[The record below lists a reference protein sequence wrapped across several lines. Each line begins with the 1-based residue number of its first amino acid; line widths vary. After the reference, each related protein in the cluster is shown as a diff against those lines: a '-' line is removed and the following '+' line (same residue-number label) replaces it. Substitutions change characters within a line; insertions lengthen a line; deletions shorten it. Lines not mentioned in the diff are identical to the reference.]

1 MKRLASLLLALAAA
15 LLLPACGQGGPDLVP
30 GSWED
35 GEPGLKQGVL
45 GDTLSTQWFDF
56 TVDGAYSCAR
66 YGSYTAADGNKLVVA
81 TLTLNNTFGS
91 PVDMWG
97 DDFAILWDD
106 PDQDSGA
113 APALPEGISGEQFPD
128 EYVLAIDEVRTGQ
141 AVYEVPQDFSDF
153 ALAFQ
158 EIFEDTENPDNL
170 DGVEGDTFLVSFT
183 AEEK

>member
-1 MKRLASLLLALAAA
+1 MKRLASLLLALAVA
-15 LLLPACGQGGPDLVP
+15 LLLPACGQGGQDLVP

-45 GDTLSTQWFDF
+45 GDTLST
-56 TVDGAYSCAR
+56 R

-81 TLTLNNTFGS
+81 TLTLKNTFGS

-128 EYVLAIDEVRTGQ
+128 EYVLEIDEVRTGQ

>member
-1 MKRLASLLLALAAA
+1 MKRLASLLLALAVA
-15 LLLPACGQGGPDLVP
+15 LFLPACGQSGLDLSPGGGD
-30 GSWED
+30 D
-35 GEPGLKQGVL
+35 GQPGLKQGL
-45 GDTLSTQWFDF
+45 PGDTLSTQWFDF

-81 TLTLNNTFGS
+81 TLTLKNTFGS

-106 PDQDSGA
+106 PDQDGGA
-113 APALPEGISGEQFPD
+113 APALPEGISDGQFPN
-128 EYVLAIDEVRTGQ
+128 EYVLEIDEVRTGR
-141 AVYEVPQDFSDF
+141 AIYEVPQDFSDF
-153 ALAFQ
+153 TLAFQ

-183 AEEK
+183 AEEL